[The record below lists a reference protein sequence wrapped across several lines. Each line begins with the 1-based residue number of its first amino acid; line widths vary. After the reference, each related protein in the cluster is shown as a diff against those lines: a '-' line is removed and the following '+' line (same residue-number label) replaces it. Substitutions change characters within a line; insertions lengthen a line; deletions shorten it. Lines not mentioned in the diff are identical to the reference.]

1 MSLYD
6 KKQYF
11 GYGMEPVD
19 DFNYFD
25 YEDVKRSVNE
35 LHSRLKL
42 KANKQQCL
50 THDDIREIFGEF
62 KDE

>member
-1 MSLYD
+1 MSLED
-6 KKQYF
+6 KIEYRHLAYKNTPFECVSAENVKQA
-11 GYGMEPVD
+11 
-19 DFNYFD
+19 
-25 YEDVKRSVNE
+25 VNE

-50 THDDIREIFGEF
+50 THDDIRDIFGEF